1 MDFRVLFRATVA
13 SKEYNSY
20 TEFKQRYKAFTKATG
35 TKFFKGPP
43 STTRNRNGESVP
55 VRKVTFYCIF
65 HSTTLCPVYFQVK
78 STRQD
83 SLIISKHKMVHNHEV
98 EVPSS
103 TKLDS
108 FPNSPMYYVRSDLT
122 AEFIAVFSSLTF
134 STFQELKERL
144 QTFNECTGSRYRV
157 TRSRLWPAGRREFH
171 TLRYQEVFY
180 GCATRSLSS
189 SPETVRCRSRIRIAS
204 ASGSLHVIKY
214 NLRHNH
220 KVKLEDLHNVYDTVR
235 GRPSQFQEHQV
246 AHRCHQWPKE
256 SIEPEER
263 GEQPP
268 VVKLESFASTS
279 ILREDDTCVE
289 KFERLPEKTVST
301 GPLAP
306 AETSPVSFTEGF
318 SAAKAMEA
326 APSED
331 LMSTAS
337 LSIHQRISE
346 IASRLLEMKELALIC
361 DAATFRSRLSQM
373 TAIIEKWRQQGQE
386 NGFMDEIPLV
396 FFVRNPVVLKATK
409 AAERQK

>member
-20 TEFKQRYKAFTKATG
+20 AEFKQRYKAFTKATG

-43 STTRNRNGESVP
+43 STTRNHNGELVP
-55 VRKVTFYCIF
+55 MRKVTFYCIF
-65 HSTTLCPVYFQVK
+65 HSTTLCPVYFQVRG
-78 STRQD
+78 TRQD
-83 SLIISKHKMVHNHEV
+83 SIIISKHKMVHNHEV
-98 EVPSS
+98 VVPSS
-103 TKLDS
+103 SKLDR
-108 FPNSPMYYVRSDLT
+108 FPNSSMYYVRSDLT
-122 AEFIAVFSSLTF
+122 AEFINVFSSLTF

-144 QTFNECTGSRYRV
+144 LTFSECTGSRYRV
-157 TRSRLWPAGRREFH
+157 TRSRLWPAKRREFH

-189 SPETVRCRSRIRIAS
+189 SPETVRCRSRIRVAS

-220 KVKLEDLHNVYDTVR
+220 KVKLENLHNASDT
-235 GRPSQFQEHQV
+235 V
-246 AHRCHQWPKE
+246 AHRSHQWPKD
-256 SIEPEER
+256 SIEPKER

-268 VVKLESFASTS
+268 VVKVESFASVS

-289 KFERLPEKTVST
+289 KLEKLPEKTAST
-301 GPLAP
+301 GPLALP
-306 AETSPVSFTEGF
+306 ETPPVTFTEGF
-318 SAAKAMEA
+318 TAAKAMETA
-326 APSED
+326 SSED
-331 LMSTAS
+331 CISTAS

-373 TAIIEKWRQQGQE
+373 TAIIEKWRRQGQE

-409 AAERQK
+409 TTERQK